1 MAQSVK
7 RPVGVTIIS
16 ILALIAGIV
25 LIFGGLS
32 SLVSGAFFATI
43 STDVITTQLVQQ
55 EQTQQ
60 DTQNLVELRS
70 LIQVLG
76 NIGIALGAIV
86 LAIGIGYLVVSYGL
100 LKGKKWAWIITVILT
115 IVSIVIQIAFVVSTS
130 ILNMSLNHD
139 MNTSLFHLVDQIIG
153 LVINGVILYY
163 LYRPNVKTYFG
174 KSHPPTTF
182 QR

>member
-70 LIQVLG
+70 LIQVLET
-76 NIGIALGAIV
+76 LV
-86 LAIGIGYLVVSYGL
+86 LR
-100 LKGKKWAWIITVILT
+100 WAQ
-115 IVSIVIQIAFVVSTS
+115 SS
-130 ILNMSLNHD
+130 
-139 MNTSLFHLVDQIIG
+139 
-153 LVINGVILYY
+153 
-163 LYRPNVKTYFG
+163 
-174 KSHPPTTF
+174 
-182 QR
+182 